1 MPPAHATT
9 TEVKLGEEVW
19 LERARSVSKLPKA
32 LQQFI
37 RSRAPSRVEALAALR
52 LAFSTGFA
60 FQLVVV
66 TMLGVVL
73 RVIVGPQGDAPAVLE
88 RVLLG
93 AALAMLP
100 VAVFVAMR
108 MAGRGGKY
116 AALAGVTTLGVL
128 LSTPGWFFVFA
139 WLAGVQAWY
148 LLAFIAILGAYY
160 VTGLVALGRF
170 ATLALTESR
179 GAKGAPSSNRK
190 VRQGPPPA
198 K

>member
-1 MPPAHATT
+1 M
-9 TEVKLGEEVW
+9 
-19 LERARSVSKLPKA
+19 SKLPRA

-52 LAFSTGFA
+52 LAFSTGFV

-66 TMLGVVL
+66 AVLGIVM
-73 RVIVGPQGDAPAVLE
+73 RVIVGPQGDAPDVLG

-93 AALAMLP
+93 VAVAMLP
-100 VAVFVAMR
+100 VAVFVAIR
-108 MAGRGGKY
+108 MAARGGKH
-116 AALAGVTTLGVL
+116 AALAGATTLGVL

-160 VTGLVALGRF
+160 VAGLIALGRF

-179 GAKGAPSSNRK
+179 AAKGARNSNRN